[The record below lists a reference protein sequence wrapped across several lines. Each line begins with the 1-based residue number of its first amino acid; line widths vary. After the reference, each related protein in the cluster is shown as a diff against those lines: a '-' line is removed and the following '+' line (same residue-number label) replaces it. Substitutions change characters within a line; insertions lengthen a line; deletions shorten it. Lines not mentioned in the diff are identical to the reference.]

1 MKMRPQILGCLLL
14 AFALTSRADEFFRT
28 LRVKDEVYTNVTVTS
43 TNATD
48 IYFTHAAGMASAK
61 LKNLSPDL
69 QKHFHYDAAKS
80 SEIENARRQA
90 TADYQAMV
98 KTNTQPVATNATTS
112 ADGDVVAPE
121 LHARSILGQHAP
133 VVQIEKWLTTP
144 PSTQGKFVLI
154 DFWATWCVPCRKSI
168 PELNGFQSKFGDR
181 LVIIGITDE
190 TEADVQKTTLPHIE
204 YSMATD
210 TEARMMNALQMDAL
224 PHSLLV
230 DPFGIVR
237 YEGSPL
243 FLTEENLRHLLD
255 KYSK

>member
-1 MKMRPQILGCLLL
+1 MKMRSQLVGFLLL
-14 AFALTSRADEFFRT
+14 AFALTTRADEFFRT
-28 LRVKDEVYTNVTVTS
+28 LQVKDEIYTNVTVTS

-80 SEIENARRQA
+80 SEIESARRQA

-98 KTNTQPVATNATTS
+98 KTNTPPPATNA
-112 ADGDVVAPE
+112 ANGDVVAPE
-121 LHARSILGQHAP
+121 LHGRSILGQHAP
-133 VVQIEKWLTTP
+133 TVQIEKWLTTP
-144 PSTQGKFVLI
+144 PSTQGKFVLL
-154 DFWATWCVPCRKSI
+154 DFWATWCEPCHRSI
-168 PELNGFQSKFGDR
+168 PELNSFSSKFGDR

-190 TEADVQKTTLPHIE
+190 TEADIRKSTLPHIE
-204 YSMATD
+204 YPMAID
-210 TEARMMNALQMDAL
+210 TEARMMNALNIDAL
-224 PHSLLV
+224 PYSLLV

-243 FLTEENLRHLLD
+243 FLTAENLQHLLD